1 MKSVLQVLSCFLGID
16 VSKAT
21 LVVCLAYADSEQC
34 RTAEF
39 PNTEAGC
46 AALLGWLGKDA
57 AGCRVVMEATS
68 RYHRLCEQTLMAKC
82 SMVELLNPRR
92 ARALADG
99 LGFLDKDD
107 KVDAQALSKAARL
120 LERQG
125 LCVPALATQE
135 LRDLSRSIDQMKED
149 AGKYLKRLEGLEPD
163 SPAYQSNLET
173 ANMLKARA
181 KAQEKVWNE
190 LAAKDPET
198 FRRYRL
204 AKSVPSVGQAT
215 ARAVSV
221 ELPANLDKVSVR
233 KIFGYAGLAPRRHQ
247 SGGMEMPPAI
257 YGGNA
262 RLRTALFMAARHS
275 VFHGKRHLSFYE
287 TLKNRKHVNVRTQ
300 GGRHLK
306 AITAVMRKLLGNIV
320 AVIKRNEPWQ
330 EKPPESSHVPAC
342 EPATID
348 KF

>member
-1 MKSVLQVLSCFLGID
+1 MQIVLQVLSCFLGID
-16 VSKAT
+16 VSKTT
-21 LVVCLAYADSEQC
+21 LVACLSYAGSDRC
-34 RTAEF
+34 RTGQF

-46 AALLGWLGKDA
+46 SALLAWLGKDA
-57 AGCRVVMEATS
+57 AGCRAVMEATS
-68 RYHRLCEQTLMAKC
+68 RYHRLCEQTLMTKC
-82 SMVELLNPRR
+82 SVVELLNPRR
-92 ARALADG
+92 ARSLAVG

-125 LCVPALATQE
+125 LCVPTLAAQE

-173 ANMLKARA
+173 ADMLKSRA
-181 KAQEKVWNE
+181 KAKEKVWNE

-198 FRRYRL
+198 FRRYQL
-204 AKSVPSVGQAT
+204 AKSVPSVGQVT
-215 ARAVSV
+215 ARVVAV

-247 SGGMEMPPAI
+247 SGGMELPPAI

-262 RLRTALFMAARHS
+262 RLRTALFMAATHS
-275 VFHGKRHLSFYE
+275 VFLGKRHLPFYE
-287 TLKNRKHVNVRTQ
+287 TLKNRKHVTVRTD

-330 EKPPESSHVPAC
+330 ETPPETSHVPAC
-342 EPATID
+342 EPATVD
-348 KF
+348 KS